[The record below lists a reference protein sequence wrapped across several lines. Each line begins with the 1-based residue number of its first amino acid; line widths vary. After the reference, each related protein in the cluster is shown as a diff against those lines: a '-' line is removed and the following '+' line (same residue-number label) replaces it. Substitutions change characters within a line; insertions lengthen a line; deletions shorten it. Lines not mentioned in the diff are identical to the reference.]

1 MKINLLFLCSGRQKL
16 LIILPAFQ
24 FFLSRRPIGM
34 LKIRIS
40 LQTSADVCRLFVFLP
55 FDVSEVLQRAEDYGL
70 TWPLSANVTNADLKK
85 ILYPPVTDSH
95 KRLPDY
101 NRIRKELMRN
111 NTKTA
116 VVHNKRWEDPQVN
129 RSYHE
134 LAEHYGTAIIPARI
148 RHPKDKPSADAFR
161 AQLRDPS
168 IREISFE
175 DRFALMVDAEYN
187 NYKTLYVRLSDRHR
201 ASRSNQR
208 HLHEGSLWSTQVIA
222 TEVAQFLS
230 DTWLTRHRKGGSAAL
245 EYSKSS
251 IIKIL

>member
-1 MKINLLFLCSGRQKL
+1 MPTQKPFSMKSKPHGTPLMYICSSSSAVYQRSWS
-16 LIILPAFQ
+16 LII
-24 FFLSRRPIGM
+24 R
-34 LKIRIS
+34 
-40 LQTSADVCRLFVFLP
+40 
-55 FDVSEVLQRAEDYGL
+55 
-70 TWPLSANVTNADLKK
+70 
-85 ILYPPVTDSH
+85 
-95 KRLPDY
+95 
-101 NRIRKELMRN
+101 
-111 NTKTA
+111 
-116 VVHNKRWEDPQVN
+116 
-129 RSYHE
+129 
-134 LAEHYGTAIIPARI
+134 
-148 RHPKDKPSADAFR
+148 
-161 AQLRDPS
+161 RDPS

-251 IIKIL
+251 ISELLGYK

>member
-1 MKINLLFLCSGRQKL
+1 MTNYREILRLKSQGYSERNIALAASCSRN
-16 LIILPAFQ
+16 
-24 FFLSRRPIGM
+24 
-34 LKIRIS
+34 
-40 LQTSADVCRLFVFLP
+40 T
-55 FDVSEVLQRAEDYGL
+55 VSEVLQRAEDHDL

-101 NRIRKELMRN
+101 NRVRKELMRN

-230 DTWLTRHRKGGSAAL
+230 DTWLTRHRKGGSTAL

-251 IIKIL
+251 ISELLGYK

>member
-1 MKINLLFLCSGRQKL
+1 MTNYREILRLKSQGYSERNIALAASCSRN
-16 LIILPAFQ
+16 
-24 FFLSRRPIGM
+24 
-34 LKIRIS
+34 
-40 LQTSADVCRLFVFLP
+40 T
-55 FDVSEVLQRAEDYGL
+55 VSEVLQRAEDHGL

-101 NRIRKELMRN
+101 NRVRKELMRN
-111 NTKTA
+111 G
-116 VVHNKRWEDPQVN
+116 V
-129 RSYHE
+129 
-134 LAEHYGTAIIPARI
+134 
-148 RHPKDKPSADAFR
+148 SADAFR

-201 ASRSNQR
+201 ASRSDQR

-251 IIKIL
+251 ISELLGYK